1 MKKYEVVIED
11 WEDEFEIIEE
21 TDDIEK
27 AIEFIKQVP
36 AETYKTIRIDELD
49 ENRIKACIIYIMQQI
64 SYKNG
69 DTYLTI
75 EEIYDNLTKY
85 LKEELYL

>member
-11 WEDEFEIIEE
+11 WEDEFEVLEE

-36 AETYKTIRIDELD
+36 VETYKTIRIDELD
-49 ENRIKACIIYIMQQI
+49 ENDKLIKII
-64 SYKNG
+64 
-69 DTYLTI
+69 
-75 EEIYDNLTKY
+75 EVEVR
-85 LKEELYL
+85 